1 MAEEMH
7 AFSAALKSAEAH
19 AAFRTFLSALAHSID
34 IKFVSHLV
42 FRA

>member
-19 AAFRTFLSALAHSID
+19 AAFQTFLSAPR
-34 IKFVSHLV
+34 K
-42 FRA
+42 